1 MLTLKSFR
9 HIRASR
15 NVNGFRSCQHA
26 TAESLA
32 HLDAQRIVREEAR
45 LASRAAR
52 RLWLEGE
59 WDKHLERSAG
69 PSRVLPASAR
79 SRQTEMR

>member
-1 MLTLKSFR
+1 MLTLKSIR
-9 HIRASR
+9 HIRTSR
-15 NVNGFRSCQHA
+15 NVNGFRSCQQA

-52 RLWLEGE
+52 RLWLEEE
-59 WDKHLERSAG
+59 WDKHLERAAG
-69 PSRVLPASAR
+69 PLRVLPPSVR
-79 SRQTEMR
+79 PRQTRTR

>member
-9 HIRASR
+9 HIRTSR
-15 NVNGFRSCQHA
+15 NVNGFRSSQHA

-52 RLWLEGE
+52 RLWLEEE
-59 WDKHLERSAG
+59 WDKHLERAARPLRMLP
-69 PSRVLPASAR
+69 PSVR
-79 SRQTEMR
+79 SRQTRTR